1 MKTKRYFLYGI
12 GQLVVNLLI
21 PVLILVSYVVQYFL
35 YEKKGL
41 VSILIA
47 VIAFAMIVY
56 EIIMYL
62 KDRKKSIVLD
72 GERLCFVECAV
83 IVKPDNSKQ
92 EIGDMQLDWGE
103 IEDVYVSSRNLK
115 TKSGEIV
122 TADDRNGWLQ
132 RKRIWKAIAAYHEE
146 YQVVRS

>member
-1 MKTKRYFLYGI
+1 M
-12 GQLVVNLLI
+12 VNLLI

-146 YQVVRS
+146 YQVVRP